1 MSDLL
6 WIEVS
11 RLDSA
16 VFARV
21 HGILVQLAEL
31 IEQLSFSFGFTV
43 LLARVDYEKFEV
55 RLVAGVD
62 LPMLIVLILIY
73 FNVILLIIDVIL
85 NLKEEPISGNFL
97 RKLTI
102 FSLTNFLF
110 VLGLCAPSVLIPD

>member
-6 WIEVS
+6 RIEVLG
-11 RLDSA
+11 LDSA

-43 LLARVDYEKFEV
+43 LLARVDYGKFEV
-55 RLVAGVD
+55 RLVAGAD

-73 FNVILLIIDVIL
+73 FNVILAIRDVI
-85 NLKEEPISGNFL
+85 
-97 RKLTI
+97 
-102 FSLTNFLF
+102 
-110 VLGLCAPSVLIPD
+110 